1 MRARSTPTDIR
12 AYTFLAA
19 LIVFALAGLFSEFGP
34 SEADADNR
42 NRYVPTPYARPVI
55 DANAMGAIPDDG
67 LSDTEA
73 IQKALDAANAA
84 GGGTVFLKPGRY
96 ELTWEGAY
104 TTTWEGAGYTH
115 KAALKSGSNTEISAV
130 GAVLALAN
138 RADCI
143 LLTNSDWINGNS
155 NITVTGGEWD
165 GTLWKQFQYA
175 KNTAQGGAGPYWNGH
190 GVVFVSVDR
199 LLVQN
204 AKFVN
209 HTKYALMVQ
218 GCTRWAVNN
227 TDYATDSD
235 GTHIGGPSFM
245 GRVQGWTGTCRA
257 AYWKVSASGGSG
269 TFTRGELITHSNGA
283 TGYYISESGG
293 FVTIRRL
300 TGTFVGSGTITGVGG
315 ATRNATAITFTLTYD
330 NNIPIIS
337 DEDPVYYNNYAAPWV
352 RLTVAGTT
360 GLFEL
365 GETVT
370 QAGSGAT
377 GTVKFESLED
387 GYLYVVA
394 TSGTFNGSGTVT
406 GTVATRTVSA
416 VAQTSRPV
424 NSILISDYQAAPT
437 GTGQPFRLSG
447 HAEDIM
453 SDITYQN
460 VKGKVVYGD
469 GFTFGDDVT
478 GGAALLGSIQKRIK
492 CVDVA
497 LQLPTGSNVFNITG
511 SGVKSIDI
519 DGLNM
524 VNPKANAVYC
534 NNGSAGGSLVMDSL
548 GIRNVKT
555 NGTDRAVF
563 TIASGATVNKLSL
576 HNVEGVMSNDAGSNA
591 GTIIGVSGTVGD
603 IQHSNWNV
611 TSTVTGAVKGIV
623 ISGGTV
629 NSIVGFNT
637 SMSGPNVNFLEYT
650 STGTITKFGSWSNTI
665 WTLTGTTTGKHL
677 VMVSGTPTQR
687 LSFNNI
693 TLTGTSATNLSYGWQ
708 IDSTNVQYIN
718 VSNLFSTGAWLYTFS
733 VGGTAGLLVS
743 NISNWTLWDTT
754 GLKAQND
761 STVRMNINGMYHHA
775 AGTAIDCG
783 AGGGTATNVFL
794 SLSNVVYAGSANFL
808 KAQTKCTVVCNLS
821 GFEMPSGTSGT
832 AFLTASAASGNPGDL
847 RITGAGAVTV
857 TAGTLIN
864 RQTGTVN
871 GILRVNHPDFKCD
884 AAVLTGT
891 QGDRVWSTTTGGA
904 LLPATAGPAVC
915 ELGGAP
921 ATADWDKS
929 GRAF

>member
-1 MRARSTPTDIR
+1 MRSNATKFR
-12 AYTFLAA
+12 
-19 LIVFALAGLFSEFGP
+19 VFAVLTSLLVMTLAWWAGVVGTSR
-34 SEADADNR
+34 ADADNR

-55 DANAMGAIPDDG
+55 DANAMGAIPNDG

-73 IQKALDAANAA
+73 IQKALDATNAA

-115 KAALKSGSNTEISAV
+115 KAALKAGSNTEISAV

-155 NITVTGGEWD
+155 NIIVNGGEWD
-165 GTLWKQFQYA
+165 GTNWKQFQYA
-175 KNTAQGGAGPYWNGH
+175 KNTAQVGPGPYWNGH

-199 LLVQN
+199 LRVQN

-209 HTKYALMVQ
+209 HTKYALMLQ
-218 GCTRWAVNN
+218 GCTRWITDN
-227 TDYATDSD
+227 TDMQTDSD
-235 GTHIGGPSFM
+235 GTHISGPSFM
-245 GRVQGWTGTCRA
+245 GTVSKWTGTCRA

-300 TGTFVGSGTITGVGG
+300 TGTFVGSGTITGAGG

-330 NNIPIIS
+330 NNVPIVS

-360 GLFEL
+360 GIFEL
-365 GETVT
+365 GETIT

-394 TSGTFNGSGTVT
+394 SSGTFNGSGTVT
-406 GTVATRTVSA
+406 GTTATRTVSA

-424 NSILISDYQAAPT
+424 NSILIKDYQAAGT
-437 GTGQPFRLSG
+437 GTGQPFRQTG
-447 HAEDIM
+447 HAEDVI

-460 VKGKVVYGD
+460 IKGKIVYGD
-469 GFTFGDDVT
+469 GFTFGDDAT
-478 GGAALLGSIQKRIK
+478 GGAALVGSIQKRIK
-492 CVDVA
+492 CIDIA
-497 LQLPTGSNVFNITG
+497 LQALNGGNVFNITG
-511 SGVKSIDI
+511 SGVKSVDI
-519 DGLNM
+519 DGLAM

-548 GIRNVKT
+548 SIRNVKT
-555 NGTDRAVF
+555 NGTDRAVLSL
-563 TIASGATVNKLSL
+563 ASGATINKLAI

-591 GTIIGVSGTVGD
+591 GTVISNNGTIGDV
-603 IQHSNWNV
+603 QHSNWNV
-611 TSTVTGAVKGIV
+611 TSTVTGAVKGIYNN
-623 ISGGTV
+623 GTI
-629 NSIVGFNT
+629 NSVVGSNT
-637 SMSGPNVNFLEYT
+637 SMSGPNVNFLEYAN
-650 STGTITKFGSWSNTI
+650 SGTITKFGSWTNTI

-687 LSFNNI
+687 LSFNNL
-693 TLTGTSATNLSYGWQ
+693 TLTGTSSTNTSYGFQ
-708 IDSTNVQYIN
+708 IDSTNAQYIN
-718 VSNLFSTGAWLYTFS
+718 VANLTATGAFMFTLS
-733 VGGTAGLLVS
+733 VGGSAGNLIANV
-743 NISNWTLWDTT
+743 SNWTTYDCT

-761 STVRMNINGMYHHA
+761 STVRMNINGYYQYA
-775 AGTAIDCG
+775 TGTGLDCG

-794 SLSNVVYAGSANFL
+794 SIANAVFAGSNNFL
-808 KAQTKCTVVCNLS
+808 KAQTRSTVTVNLS
-821 GFEMPSGTSGT
+821 GFEMPTGTGGT
-832 AFLTASAASGNPGDL
+832 GFLAASASSGNPGDL

-904 LLPATAGPAVC
+904 LLPATAGPSVC
-915 ELGGAP
+915 EVAGSPG
-921 ATADWDKS
+921 TADWDKS